1 MTVGTLEKL
10 NNDKELLKPAPL
22 ESGKRRDPEVE
33 RQITYWMNCS
43 PRAIVI
49 GARVKEN
56 QTGYIRSESLVFL
69 FRYLLSSKQEDAAWS
84 LADILFERS
93 LMTINSKFRR
103 YPTLKEEDQKDV
115 QQEVFLEIINALQAS
130 GASADFWEIRY
141 WKCLACRVSNVLA
154 KTHQVAGK
162 EETIS
167 LMGDEDDSSP
177 LEFNPLFADVS
188 QWSPEKRVIFADAFS
203 RLSEQERLAFHLFH
217 FQGYSQE
224 EIAETLGVKSD
235 RTVRNYLS
243 RAQDK
248 LKQWYFAN

>member
-1 MTVGTLEKL
+1 MAVNTFE
-10 NNDKELLKPAPL
+10 NPDNEPLKPTPL

-33 RQITYWMNCS
+33 RQISYWMNCL
-43 PRAIVI
+43 PRAIVV

-56 QTGYIRSESLVFL
+56 GTGYIRSESLVFL
-69 FRYLLSSKQEDAAWS
+69 FRYLLSSKQEDAAWK

-115 QQEVFLEIINALQAS
+115 QQEVFLEIINALQGS

-167 LMGDEDDSSP
+167 LVGDEDDSSP
-177 LEFNPLFADVS
+177 LEFNLLFADLS
-188 QWSPEKRVIFADAFS
+188 QMTPDERVLYADAFS

-217 FQGYSQE
+217 FQGYSQD